1 MLHQASL
8 ERSEPAIAI
17 ITPTFNRAHSLKAAI
32 DSVRQQSMGNYE
44 HIVVDDGSNDGTE
57 ELVLSY
63 GDSRLRYHRQEP
75 RQGAN
80 PARNLGLSL
89 ARAPLVTFLDS
100 DDRFQPHR
108 LACSQQL
115 FHDEPQLTLQ
125 LSSFALEEEGQS
137 SAVPLINRNAH
148 IDADDLEQLLL
159 WHACY
164 LAGSAITGRR
174 QVLLAAGGFAAGLG
188 RLQDRELLLQLLRHQ
203 GSAWRRGNG
212 TRYWAAFTDRIDWI
226 KVTSS
231 DSISAPE
238 GGFLTALGAVLDCHP
253 ELRQRHRLA
262 LRFLVAQ
269 TVANRL
275 GRRDPA
281 AALRA
286 YRENRATPTLGFG
299 PLTLLRGWLQG
310 GRHYDRLFKAST
322 GVSPGPSSR
331 PPI

>member
-1 MLHQASL
+1 ML
-8 ERSEPAIAI
+8 EGSEPAISI

-32 DSVRQQSMGNYE
+32 DSVRQQSMGDYE
-44 HIVVDDGSNDGTE
+44 HIVVDDGSSDGTK

-63 GDSRLRYHRQEP
+63 SDPRLRYHRQEP

-80 PARNLGLSL
+80 PARNLGLMR
-89 ARAPLVTFLDS
+89 AKAPLVTFLDS

-108 LACSQQL
+108 LACSLEL
-115 FHDEPQLTLQ
+115 FQNEPQLTLQ
-125 LSSFALEEEGQS
+125 LSSFALEEEGAGR
-137 SAVPLINRNAH
+137 AVPLINRNARL
-148 IDADDLEQLLL
+148 DADGLELLLL

-164 LAGSAITGRR
+164 LAGSAITVRR
-174 QVLLAAGGFAAGLG
+174 QALVAAGGFAAGLG

-203 GSAWRRGNG
+203 GAAWRRGNG
-212 TRYWAAFTDRIDWI
+212 PRHWAACTERIDWI

-231 DSISAPE
+231 DSISAPD
-238 GGFLTALGAVLDCHP
+238 GGFLTALGAVLGCHP

-269 TVANRL
+269 VLANRL

-286 YRENRATPTLGFG
+286 YRENRSTTTLGFG
-299 PLTLLRGWLQG
+299 PLALLRGWLQG
-310 GRHYDRLFKAST
+310 GPHYDRLFEAST
-322 GVSPGPSSR
+322 GVRRGPTSR